1 MGTKIMSSREFNHYL
16 GKAKRAA
23 DEGPVVVTERGRPA
37 YVLMKYED
45 YRPSKKSGLTM
56 FDLLHDPEA
65 GDFDF
70 DPPRVQEIGPRPV
83 ELD

>member
-1 MGTKIMSSREFNHYL
+1 MTKIMSSREFNHDV

-23 DEGPVVVTERGRPA
+23 KDAPVVITDRGRPA

-45 YRPSKKSGLTM
+45 YRPAEQKGLNM
-56 FDLLHDPEA
+56 FDRLYDPEG
-65 GDFDF
+65 GDFEF

-83 ELD
+83 EFD